1 VTGAG
6 ATPAAPGS
14 VWRFPGMPALGLV
27 SVFGFSGYAALLSVA
42 PLWAARGGA
51 DAVGSGLV
59 NGVLLAAT
67 VLTQLGVPALLR
79 RFGHGPVIAAGVL
92 LMGAASPAYL
102 LSNALGSVLALSAV
116 RGVGFG
122 IITVTGSAVVAHLVP
137 AARRGAAVGA
147 YGLAV
152 AVPNLVLL
160 PASVTVA
167 DRWGFGWVFAVGALP
182 VVATPFA
189 FAVARALGP
198 ADRVADGSPRLDRR
212 TTRAVARPTAVLFA
226 VTMAGGGLLTFA
238 PQVVDPAGASWALLV
253 LGVGTATC
261 RWGAGHLSDRHG
273 AERFLAPLLLV
284 GATGLCLC
292 AWAAQR
298 GGDLGLML
306 VGAALAGVAYGGLQN
321 LTLVVAFQQ
330 VDRAHI
336 PVASA
341 GWNIGFDGGTATGAV
356 TVGAIATV
364 SGFGAGFLA
373 LAVVCVAALPLCRP
387 ARGRPATGGPAGGT
401 TGPADEVA
409 DEVA

>member
-1 VTGAG
+1 
-6 ATPAAPGS
+6 
-14 VWRFPGMPALGLV
+14 
-27 SVFGFSGYAALLSVA
+27 
-42 PLWAARGGA
+42 
-51 DAVGSGLV
+51 
-59 NGVLLAAT
+59 
-67 VLTQLGVPALLR
+67 
-79 RFGHGPVIAAGVL
+79 
-92 LMGAASPAYL
+92 
-102 LSNALGSVLALSAV
+102 VLALSAV

-137 AARRGAAVGA
+137 TARRGAAVGA

-160 PASVTVA
+160 PASVAVA

-189 FAVARALGP
+189 YAVGRALGP
-198 ADRVADGSPRLDRR
+198 ADRPAAGAPRLDRR
-212 TTRAVARPTAVLFA
+212 TAWAVARPTAVLFA

-238 PQVVDPAGASWALLV
+238 PQVLDSSGASWVLLV
-253 LGVGTATC
+253 LRVGTAAC

-273 AERFLAPLLLV
+273 AERFLAPLLLL

-292 AWAAQR
+292 AWGAQR

-306 VGAALAGVAYGGLQN
+306 LGAALAGVAYGGLQN
-321 LTLVVAFQQ
+321 LTLVVAFHR

-356 TVGAIATV
+356 TMGAMATA
-364 SGFGAGFLA
+364 SGFGAAFLA
-373 LAVVCVAALPLCRP
+373 LAVVCVAALPLCLP
-387 ARGRPATGGPAGGT
+387 AAGRPAPRA
-401 TGPADEVA
+401 ADEVA
-409 DEVA
+409 

>member
-1 VTGAG
+1 VTSP
-6 ATPAAPGS
+6 TSPDVRRGS
-14 VWRFPGMPALGLV
+14 VWRYPGMPALGLV

-42 PLWAARGGA
+42 PLWASRGGA
-51 DAVGSGLV
+51 DAVGAGLV

-67 VLTQLGVPALLR
+67 VLTQLAVPALLR
-79 RFGHGPVIAAGVL
+79 RFGHGPVIAVGVV

-102 LSNALGSVLALSAV
+102 LSDALGPVLVLSAV
-116 RGVGFG
+116 RGIGFG

-160 PASVTVA
+160 PASVAVA
-167 DRWGFGWVFAVGALP
+167 DRYGFGWVFTVGALP
-182 VVATPFA
+182 VVAAPFA
-189 FAVARALGP
+189 FAVGRALGA
-198 ADRVADGSPRLDRR
+198 ADRDTGPSPRLDRR
-212 TTRAVARPTAVLFA
+212 TAWAVARPTALLFA

-238 PQVVDPAGASWALLV
+238 PQIVDAAGASWVLLV
-253 LGVGTATC
+253 LGVGTAAC

-284 GATGLCLC
+284 GAVGLCLC
-292 AWAAQR
+292 AWGAQR
-298 GGDLGLML
+298 GGDLTLL
-306 VGAALAGVAYGGLQN
+306 LTGAALAGVAYGGLQN
-321 LTLVVAFQQ
+321 LTLVVAFHQ
-330 VDRAHI
+330 VDRGHI

-356 TVGAIATV
+356 VVGAVATA

-373 LAVVCVAALPLCRP
+373 LAVVCVAVLPLCVLG
-387 ARGRPATGGPAGGT
+387 RGRPATDARG
-401 TGPADEVA
+401 EVA
-409 DEVA
+409 

>member
-1 VTGAG
+1 MTHHAP
-6 ATPAAPGS
+6 ATPTSGS
-14 VWRFPGMPALGLV
+14 VWRYPGMPALGLV

-67 VLTQLGVPALLR
+67 VLTQLAVPAMLR
-79 RFGHGPVIAAGVL
+79 RVGHGPVIAAGVL
-92 LMGAASPAYL
+92 LMGVASPAYL
-102 LSNALGSVLALSAV
+102 LSDALGPVLALSAV
-116 RGVGFG
+116 RGIGFG

-160 PASVTVA
+160 PASVAVA
-167 DRWGFGWVFAVGALP
+167 DRWGFGWVFAIGALP
-182 VVATPFA
+182 VLAAPFA
-189 FAVARALGP
+189 FAVGRALGP
-198 ADRVADGSPRLDRR
+198 DDRVTEQAPPLDRR
-212 TTRAVARPTAVLFA
+212 TAWAVARPTAVLFA

-238 PQVVDPAGASWALLV
+238 PRVVDSARASWVLLV

-261 RWGAGHLSDRHG
+261 RWGAGHLSDRYG

-284 GATGLCLC
+284 GALGLCMC
-292 AWAAQR
+292 GWAASR
-298 GGDLGLML
+298 GGDLAPLL

-321 LTLVVAFQQ
+321 LTLVVAFHQ

-356 TVGAIATV
+356 LTGAVAAA

-373 LAVVCVAALPLCRP
+373 LAVVCVAALPLC
-387 ARGRPATGGPAGGT
+387 ARSGGRPAAGRDGQ
-401 TGPADEVA
+401 VA
-409 DEVA
+409 